1 VYYDVHTCISIV
13 MHMVSSEIDP
23 SGDIA
28 VS

>member
-1 VYYDVHTCISIV
+1 MY
-13 MHMVSSEIDP
+13 MVSSEIDP